1 MSVSDFTGT
10 LLGES
15 IRPGA
20 VLDAV
25 PLAVTKVY
33 REAAGDVEAGQPEL
47 WTFIEFT
54 VAAEHAAE
62 LAESLSRVLIEE
74 GGWYCDFRSR
84 DEVCV
89 VFFGRIFRYRRGDR
103 AERAKAEQHGRS
115 MGIPESNLDWPE

>member
-1 MSVSDFTGT
+1 MSDFTGT

-15 IRPGA
+15 IRLGA

-25 PLAVTKVY
+25 PLTVTKVY
-33 REAAGDVEAGQPEL
+33 REAAGTVEAGQPEL

-54 VAAEHAAE
+54 VPGERAAE

-84 DEVCV
+84 DEIYV
-89 VFFGRIFRYRRGDR
+89 VFFGRIFRYRPGDR
-103 AERAKAEQHGRS
+103 AERDKAEQHGRS